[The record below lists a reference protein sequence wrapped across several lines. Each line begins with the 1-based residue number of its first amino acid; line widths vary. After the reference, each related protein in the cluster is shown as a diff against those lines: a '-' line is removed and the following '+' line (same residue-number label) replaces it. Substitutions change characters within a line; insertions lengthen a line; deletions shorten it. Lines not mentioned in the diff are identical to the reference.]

1 MRVAAGAT
9 AEIVMP
15 RLSDSMEEG
24 TILAWLKAPGDTVK
38 LGEEI
43 VEIETDKAN
52 MVVESDAS
60 GTVLEL
66 VAAEGDTLPIGAVI
80 AHIGDPAAASEAAP
94 EDQEE
99 LEEPEAAAPPPVP
112 RRGQTLPEGPDPG
125 AASPADSAAP
135 AQPGTATTNGGRL
148 RVSPLARRIAAD
160 RGIDLATVTGSGP
173 GGRIVRA
180 DVEAGDRSA
189 SAPVLMS
196 PAPPVGAGTKTATA
210 KGAVER
216 IETTR
221 LQSVVARRMAES
233 KATVPHFYVST
244 EVDMTAASEARRRLK
259 ARADREDAPVPSFND
274 MVVRAVAL
282 SLRAFPRVNSSYL
295 DGAFALYSRIN
306 IGIAVAA
313 QDALVVPTIFDAD
326 AKGLSEIAADARAL
340 SVKVRDG
347 SITPPELAGG
357 TFTIS
362 NLGMYGMTSISPV
375 VNPPQ
380 AAILGVGEIR
390 SQPIV
395 RDGRI
400 EVGGVMTLT
409 LAADHRILYGADAA
423 AFLARIRAT
432 LEEPL
437 GLAL

>member
-1 MRVAAGAT
+1 MSASVSTSAD
-9 AEIVMP
+9 ILMP

-24 TILAWLKAPGDTVK
+24 TILAWLKSLGDVVER
-38 LGEEI
+38 GEEL

-66 VAAEGDTLPIGAVI
+66 VAAEGDTLPIGSVI
-80 AHIGDPAAASEAAP
+80 ARIGDPGTSEKQEADTPSTSGEDRSADEQPAP
-94 EDQEE
+94 K
-99 LEEPEAAAPPPVP
+99 PAPPDPNISTG
-112 RRGQTLPEGPDPG
+112 RERAGADDRGP
-125 AASPADSAAP
+125 
-135 AQPGTATTNGGRL
+135 

-160 RGIDLATVTGSGP
+160 RGIDLATVRGSGP

-180 DVEAGDRSA
+180 DVEER
-189 SAPVLMS
+189 
-196 PAPPVGAGTKTATA
+196 PAAEWKPPVPSPPTPAAGETTAA
-210 KGAVER
+210 KGEAVR
-216 IETTR
+216 IEPSR

-244 EVDMTAASEARRRLK
+244 DVDMTAASEARMRIK
-259 ARADREDAPVPSFND
+259 ADANLGGASAPSFND
-274 MVVRAVAL
+274 MVVRAAAL
-282 SLRAFPRVNSSYL
+282 SLRAFPRVNSSYR
-295 DGAFALYSRIN
+295 DGAFELHSRIN

-313 QDALVVPTIFDAD
+313 EDALVVPTIFDAD
-326 AKGLSEIAADARAL
+326 TKGLSAIAADAVTL
-340 SVKVRDG
+340 SSKVRDG

-362 NLGMYGMTSISPV
+362 NLGMYGMSSIGPV
-375 VNPPQ
+375 INPPQ

-390 SQPIV
+390 SEPIV
-395 RDGRI
+395 REERI
-400 EVGGVMTLT
+400 VPGKVMSLT

-423 AFLARIRAT
+423 AFLARVRAT